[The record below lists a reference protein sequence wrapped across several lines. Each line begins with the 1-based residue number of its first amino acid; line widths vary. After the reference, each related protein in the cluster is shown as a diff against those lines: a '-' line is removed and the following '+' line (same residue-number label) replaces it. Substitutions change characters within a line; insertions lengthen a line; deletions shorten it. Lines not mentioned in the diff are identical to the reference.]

1 MAFEDYFTK
10 EVLGDARDI
19 GAEAR
24 EFQRSIKFIRQDRY
38 KAGVLFYINEIQS
51 AANANNAAQAPSTTS
66 TSGY

>member
-19 GAEAR
+19 GADSR

-38 KAGVLFYINEIQS
+38 KAGVLFYINEIQ
-51 AANANNAAQAPSTTS
+51 AANVSNTAQAASTSS